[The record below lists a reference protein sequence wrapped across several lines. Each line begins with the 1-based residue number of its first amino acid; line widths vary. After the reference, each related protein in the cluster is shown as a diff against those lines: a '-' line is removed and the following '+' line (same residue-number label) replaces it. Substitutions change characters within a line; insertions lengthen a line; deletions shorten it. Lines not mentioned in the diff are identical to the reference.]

1 MRKLL
6 ALLGTVALTSSGV
19 GILTDSV
26 TMSKP
31 TTTFKT
37 QAKKMAAMSEL
48 TTSSDV
54 ETEANEFTAT
64 EISKL
69 DQESQQWDDAKIDE
83 ILKQSL
89 EYHDYQLSINKKKL
103 DMKNLPSEVSEHLD
117 EALIKLNEV
126 VSQGVIQ
133 VEVEN
138 NKVEL
143 IYPDNNGIMKA
154 NTEDDDVFYY
164 DDANTMRAESA
175 YMWFTKYG
183 PKPWWKIWKWGVYL
197 HFSEAAVIGA
207 RIVNVILNYINFR
220 SFSREMGDIQET
232 IGKLNVA
239 HMLGDDGEVNKGL
252 KDLSKSLGGMSLE
265 ILGNLADILAYVG
278 MALILVDALLDGTGM
293 LKPIITV
300 IMGIVEMI
308 TGKIANAD
316 KGKGVKWQLICFI
329 IPGSFSA
336 E

>member
-6 ALLGTVALTSSGV
+6 ALLGTVAITSSGV

-64 EISKL
+64 EISRL

-83 ILKQSL
+83 ILKESL

-103 DMKNLPSEVSEHLD
+103 DMKSLPSEVSEHLD
-117 EALIKLNEV
+117 QALAQLNDV
-126 VSQGVIQ
+126 VNQGVVQ
-133 VEVEN
+133 VEVKD

-143 IYPDNNGIMKA
+143 IYLDNNGIMKA
-154 NTEDDDVFYY
+154 NDTEDDIYYY

-175 YMWFTKYG
+175 YM
-183 PKPWWKIWKWGVYL
+183 
-197 HFSEAAVIGA
+197 
-207 RIVNVILNYINFR
+207 
-220 SFSREMGDIQET
+220 
-232 IGKLNVA
+232 
-239 HMLGDDGEVNKGL
+239 
-252 KDLSKSLGGMSLE
+252 
-265 ILGNLADILAYVG
+265 
-278 MALILVDALLDGTGM
+278 
-293 LKPIITV
+293 
-300 IMGIVEMI
+300 
-308 TGKIANAD
+308 
-316 KGKGVKWQLICFI
+316 
-329 IPGSFSA
+329 
-336 E
+336 